1 MSLEDLYRVLSNDTS
16 VVIEESTPQGM
27 MCVYVGNLR
36 DCNPDY
42 MSYNVVNVSLSE
54 KGRKLIVEIFN

>member
-16 VVIEESTPQGM
+16 VVIEENTPHGM
-27 MCVYVGNLR
+27 MCVYVGKLK

-42 MSYNVVNVSLSE
+42 MSCNVVNISLSE
-54 KGRKLIVEIFN
+54 KGRKLIVEIF

>member
-16 VVIEESTPQGM
+16 VVLKENTPHGM
-27 MCVYVGNLR
+27 LYVYVGKLK
-36 DCNPDY
+36 DCDPDY

-54 KGRKLIVEIFN
+54 EGRQLIVEIF